1 LLPTIHLRKPQ
12 VSVYSV
18 NEKIKKF
25 KGKKMV
31 DAPGNILE
39 QIFCSIVTTIVIGG
53 LGGSKNL
60 YLL

>member
-1 LLPTIHLRKPQ
+1 
-12 VSVYSV
+12 
-18 NEKIKKF
+18 
-25 KGKKMV
+25 MV

-39 QIFCSIVTTIVIGG
+39 QIFCSIVTTTVIGG

>member
-1 LLPTIHLRKPQ
+1 
-12 VSVYSV
+12 
-18 NEKIKKF
+18 
-25 KGKKMV
+25 MV

-39 QIFCSIVTTIVIGG
+39 QIFWSIVTTTVIGG